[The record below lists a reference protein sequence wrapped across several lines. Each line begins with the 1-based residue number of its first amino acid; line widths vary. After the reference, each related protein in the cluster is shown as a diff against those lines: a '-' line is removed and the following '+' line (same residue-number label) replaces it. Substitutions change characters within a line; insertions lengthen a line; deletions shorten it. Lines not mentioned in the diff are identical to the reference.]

1 MYDVGM
7 TTGDR
12 VLVVATQ
19 LTTRDPSRT
28 PHQRAARSTVAR
40 KVLMS
45 ISGLIIVLFLMMHLF
60 GNAKLLIPNVGFEEF
75 DEYSHSLRT
84 FLYPILPEKFF
95 LTLFRLFMLA
105 AAFIHIEAAIKLT
118 FRNKG
123 SGVSGARYLKQR
135 YLAGSFAARTM
146 IWSGIIIV
154 FGVIAHLLQFT
165 CEIIRVSYPE
175 GVTTVAPH
183 ERVVLAFQTPVVV
196 AAYAVWMLAVCIHV
210 YHGFYS
216 ALCTIG
222 ARTGAYSEKLIKV
235 CSVIV
240 AFLVFFGFM
249 AAPLSIA
256 IGLVTL

>member
-1 MYDVGM
+1 M
-7 TTGDR
+7 
-12 VLVVATQ
+12 
-19 LTTRDPSRT
+19 
-28 PHQRAARSTVAR
+28 RSTVAR

-60 GNAKLLIPNVGFEEF
+60 GNTKLLIPNVGFQEF

-95 LTLFRLFMLA
+95 LTLFRIFMLLA
-105 AAFIHIEAAIKLT
+105 ALIHIEAAVRLT
-118 FRNKG
+118 FRNRT
-123 SGVSGARYLKQR
+123 SGVSRARYLKQR

-146 IWSGIIIV
+146 IWSGVIIL

-165 CEIIRVSYPE
+165 GEVIRVNYPA
-175 GVTTVAPH
+175 GVTSVAPH
-183 ERVVLAFQTPVVV
+183 ERVVLAFQSPIVVL
-196 AAYAVWMLAVCIHV
+196 AYAVWMLAVCVHV

-222 ARTGAYSEKLIKV
+222 ARTGAYSEKIIKI
-235 CSVIV
+235 CSAIV
-240 AFLVFFGFM
+240 AVLVFFGFM
-249 AAPLSIA
+249 AAPLAIA